1 MTSPYKVVF
10 FHFSFMCSVGQP
22 FLRIIIVGDITFH
35 QFLICALTK
44 EMNTKNSGF
53 WIMSGSKIIA
63 LLYG

>member
-1 MTSPYKVVF
+1 
-10 FHFSFMCSVGQP
+10 MCSVGQP
-22 FLRIIIVGDITFH
+22 FLKIIIVGDITFH